1 MYVEGAADRMLTL
14 SSIQQRWP
22 ALRRRNRQSSKAN
35 GWDATVRQAITEL
48 ENLNRSTERD
58 FLAVGEKLMEFRLAA
73 RQIASDMAAVTELIS
88 GEQGRNVSHALTR
101 MLEHS
106 REIDARIEQSGQ
118 ALGQVRDLSRR
129 IRVAFSGLPHTVSV
143 FRTLCT
149 LTRIETARLGGTGAD
164 LGHLTAEVGPLSE
177 SIQTSGEG
185 VLEASHGLDQD
196 VQSAIRSG
204 ADLQVTQLKELPA
217 LIAGVMDGLQSF
229 EERRKWAVESSDR
242 QAAQYAAV
250 CQAMD
255 DLVGSIQFHDIT
267 RQQIEHVI
275 EALQRVCS
283 EVESRGGSLDSP
295 AGDAR
300 VVLTLQSMHLSEAA
314 KIFAASIERME
325 RDLAGIAARVES
337 TPEASR
343 ALLGI
348 SGEGASDSV
357 SRDRQDSFFVKMEGQ
372 FSAILSMLGSCTAAQ
387 VEMES
392 TAGRLDATIRRMRD
406 SIAEIRGIEIRIQ
419 RISTNA
425 SVRAT
430 HLGASG
436 VALNV
441 IAEVMQRLALDSN
454 KNTEEVAGTLD
465 AMSDAAGRVS
475 GRAGNGTSGEQ
486 STHYVVD
493 EMRNTV
499 GELHSSSESSVSRVN
514 EIVALGA
521 RLAADIGAVRS
532 GFSAREMFAETVRRV
547 RGELEELGAQAAA
560 EADGATATHSLE
572 DYSRNYTMQRER
584 EVHHA
589 VATGSALPEAPTEAI
604 RPASEDGDLGGNVEL
619 F

>member
-1 MYVEGAADRMLTL
+1 MPTL

-22 ALRRRNRQSSKAN
+22 ALRRRARLSPKAD
-35 GWDATVRQAITEL
+35 GWETTVRRAITEL

-58 FLAVGEKLMEFRLAA
+58 FLAVGEKLMEFRSAA

-88 GEQGRNVSHALTR
+88 GEQGRNVSYALTR
-101 MLEHS
+101 MLDHS
-106 REIDARIEQSGQ
+106 REMNGRIEQSGR
-118 ALGQVRDLSRR
+118 ALQEVRDLSRQ

-217 LIAGVMDGLQSF
+217 LIAGVMEGLQSF
-229 EERRKWAVESSDR
+229 EERRKWALESSDR

-325 RDLAGIAARVES
+325 RDLAAIAARIES

-348 SGEGASDSV
+348 SGDAVSADGASGHP
-357 SRDRQDSFFVKMEGQ
+357 RDSFFVKMEGQ
-372 FSAILSMLGSCTAAQ
+372 CSAILSMLGNCTAAQ
-387 VEMES
+387 AEMES
-392 TAGRLDATIRRMRD
+392 TASRLEATIRHMRD

-430 HLGASG
+430 HIGTSG
-436 VALNV
+436 IALNV

-454 KNTEEVAGTLD
+454 KNTEDVAGTLD
-465 AMSDAAGRVS
+465 AMSAAAGRVS
-475 GRAGNGTSGEQ
+475 GRAGDGTSGAQ
-486 STHYVVD
+486 STDYVVD

-499 GELHSSSESSVSRVN
+499 GELHSSSETSISRVN

-521 RLAADIGAVRS
+521 RLAGDIGAVRS
-532 GFSAREMFAETVRRV
+532 GFPAREMFAETVRRV
-547 RGELEELGAQAAA
+547 RRELDELGAQASAA
-560 EADGATATHSLE
+560 GDGATATQSLE

-589 VATGSALPEAPTEAI
+589 VTTGTELREAPAEAPQ
-604 RPASEDGDLGGNVEL
+604 RAPEDGDLGGNVEL